1 MEKIQILFPE
11 PQMRRL
17 RELAAREDRP
27 ISEIVRRATEAWL
40 DRAPAGRA
48 QGPASL
54 PTFHGG
60 AIGVNAE
67 DLREAA
73 YDDRLKPTH
82 LSGAAAAEPGKRPRP
97 PRRKGR

>member
-17 RELAAREDRP
+17 RELAEREDRP

-48 QGPASL
+48 RGPASL
-54 PTFHGG
+54 PTFRGG
-60 AIGVNAE
+60 AIGVASE
-67 DLREAA
+67 GLREAA
-73 YDDRLKPTH
+73 YGDRLAPSH
-82 LSGAAAAEPGKRPRP
+82 LRDAPAARSDDSQRGPRGNGP
-97 PRRKGR
+97 